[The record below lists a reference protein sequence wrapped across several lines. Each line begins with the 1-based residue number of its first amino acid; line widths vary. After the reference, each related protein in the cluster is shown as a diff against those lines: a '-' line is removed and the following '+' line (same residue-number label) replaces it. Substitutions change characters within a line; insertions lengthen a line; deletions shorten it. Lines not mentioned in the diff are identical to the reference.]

1 MEKSMN
7 KILQKTDEMV
17 DVIKQNEKYKK
28 YISIKQKISEDKD
41 IMDLINEVKDLQKKI
56 VNETYK
62 GNDISSLQE
71 KINKNMEILNSY
83 PIYVEFNYLQEDLNE
98 IFQHIKEKLQDNI
111 NKITL

>member
-7 KILQKTDEMV
+7 KILEKTDEIV
-17 DVIKQNEKYKK
+17 DVIKQNKKYKK

-62 GNDISSLQE
+62 GNDIYSLQE

-98 IFQHIKEKLQDNI
+98 IFQYIKEKLQDNI
-111 NKITL
+111 NKLTL